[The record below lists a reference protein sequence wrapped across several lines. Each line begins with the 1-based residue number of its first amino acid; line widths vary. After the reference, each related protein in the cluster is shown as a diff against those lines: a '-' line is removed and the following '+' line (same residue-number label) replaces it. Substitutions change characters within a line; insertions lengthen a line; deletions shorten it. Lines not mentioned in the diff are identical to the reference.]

1 MIYFVLLTPIIRA
14 CYVIQTSKLT
24 RICVLSL
31 CHYRI
36 ERSKVRVTF
45 FENSK
50 PQVISSPE
58 FNSLIIYGDTV
69 FGDTFANS
77 QEVYVN
83 GDLVQYSGAGDLL
96 GSDEN
101 SNKMAATLTEIPPN
115 YDRQHR

>member
-1 MIYFVLLTPIIRA
+1 MALQCKIDLTK
-14 CYVIQTSKLT
+14 S
-24 RICVLSL
+24 LSCIFS
-31 CHYRI
+31 CHCRI

-69 FGDTFANS
+69 FGDTFSNS

-83 GDLVQYSGAGDLL
+83 GDLVQYSGAGDIL

>member
-1 MIYFVLLTPIIRA
+1 MLCNCNAVTETELVNVLLIFN
-14 CYVIQTSKLT
+14 VFS
-24 RICVLSL
+24 SFF
-31 CHYRI
+31 HSRI
-36 ERSKVRVTF
+36 ERSKVRVSF

-58 FNSLIIYGDTV
+58 FNSLILYGDTV

-101 SNKMAATLTEIPPN
+101 SNKMAATVTEIPPN
-115 YDRQHR
+115 YDRQQR